1 MVDEF
6 SLESDTAQFR
16 SQDRMEWSQLDN
28 LVAGF
33 SDSWLLLGYDVRL
46 RCDLLKRPSY
56 FNQTPTNRDVRPK
69 WVSRTEQLY
78 AQSCSSMGHQADG
91 AIMATQ
97 NTSSSDNVFGHE
109 LLPVLDQANPETCG
123 PQMRLP
129 MRTRSPKL
137 DVAMTQGNKG
147 LFALVSIDRNEVL
160 IDLNGENYF
169 LSPTR
174 RSLQIGEKKHVFGR
188 DETVG
193 YLNHSCEPNSFLDF
207 SSLCVRALRDIQ
219 RGEEVKVNY
228 AATEYEM
235 HDSFRCDCGSSAC
248 LQMIRG
254 FKFLTR
260 VQQFELKPYLAPY
273 LLKKLD
279 DEISQD
285 GHHVEK

>member
-1 MVDEF
+1 MNQRC
-6 SLESDTAQFR
+6 S
-16 SQDRMEWSQLDN
+16 
-28 LVAGF
+28 
-33 SDSWLLLGYDVRL
+33 VR
-46 RCDLLKRPSY
+46 
-56 FNQTPTNRDVRPK
+56 NG
-69 WVSRTEQLY
+69 VSRTEQLY
-78 AQSCSSMGHQADG
+78 AQFCCSMGQRVDG
-91 AIMATQ
+91 AIMTTQ
-97 NTSSSDNVFGHE
+97 NTSSSNNVFGYG
-109 LLPVLDQANPETCG
+109 LLPVRDQANPETCL
-123 PQMRLP
+123 PQMTLP
-129 MRTRSPKL
+129 VRTRSPKL
-137 DVAMTQGNKG
+137 DVATTHGKKG

-174 RSLQIGEKKHVFGR
+174 RSLQIGEKRHVFGR

-193 YLNHSCEPNSFLDF
+193 YLNHSCEPNSFLEF

-235 HDSFRCDCGSSAC
+235 HDCFRCDCGSSAC

-260 VQQFELKPYLAPY
+260 DQQLELKPYLAPY

-279 DEISQD
+279 EEISQD
-285 GHHVEK
+285 SHLIEK

>member
-1 MVDEF
+1 MV
-6 SLESDTAQFR
+6 
-16 SQDRMEWSQLDN
+16 
-28 LVAGF
+28 
-33 SDSWLLLGYDVRL
+33 
-46 RCDLLKRPSY
+46 
-56 FNQTPTNRDVRPK
+56 
-69 WVSRTEQLY
+69 
-78 AQSCSSMGHQADG
+78 QSM
-91 AIMATQ
+91 TKQ
-97 NTSSSDNVFGHE
+97 NTDSSDNVFGYG
-109 LLPVLDQANPETCG
+109 LLAVGDQPSPETCL

-129 MRTRSPKL
+129 VRTRSPKL
-137 DVAMTQGNKG
+137 DVGMTQGKKG
-147 LFALVSIDRNEVL
+147 LFARVPIDRNEVL

-174 RSLQIGEKKHVFGR
+174 RSLQIGKNRHVFGR

-207 SSLCVRALRDIQ
+207 SCLCVRALRDIQ

-260 VQQFELKPYLAPY
+260 DQQLQLKPHLAPY
-273 LLKKLD
+273 LVKQLD
-279 DEISQD
+279 AAIAQD
-285 GHHVEK
+285 RHFLEK

>member
-1 MVDEF
+1 MRSFVAAWGIKQMV
-6 SLESDTAQFR
+6 ESMT
-16 SQDRMEWSQLDN
+16 
-28 LVAGF
+28 
-33 SDSWLLLGYDVRL
+33 
-46 RCDLLKRPSY
+46 K
-56 FNQTPTNRDVRPK
+56 
-69 WVSRTEQLY
+69 
-78 AQSCSSMGHQADG
+78 QSS
-91 AIMATQ
+91 
-97 NTSSSDNVFGHE
+97 SSSDNVFGCGP
-109 LLPVLDQANPETCG
+109 LPVRDSANPETCV

-137 DVAMTQGNKG
+137 DVAMTQGKKG
-147 LFALVSIDRNEVL
+147 LFALVSIDRNEIL

-169 LSPTR
+169 LSPTK
-174 RSLQIGEKKHVFGR
+174 RSLQIGEKRHVFGR

-193 YLNHSCEPNSFLDF
+193 FLNHSCEPNSFLDF

-248 LQMIRG
+248 LRMIKG

-260 VQQFELKPYLAPY
+260 DQQLGLKPYLAPY

-279 DEISQD
+279 EEISQD
-285 GHHVEK
+285 RHLIEKLWFGE

>member
-1 MVDEF
+1 M
-6 SLESDTAQFR
+6 
-16 SQDRMEWSQLDN
+16 
-28 LVAGF
+28 G
-33 SDSWLLLGYDVRL
+33 
-46 RCDLLKRPSY
+46 SY
-56 FNQTPTNRDVRPK
+56 P
-69 WVSRTEQLY
+69 
-78 AQSCSSMGHQADG
+78 C
-91 AIMATQ
+91 
-97 NTSSSDNVFGHE
+97 
-109 LLPVLDQANPETCG
+109 DQANRETCL

-137 DVAMTQGNKG
+137 DVAMTQGKKG

-174 RSLQIGEKKHVFGR
+174 RSLQIGEKRHVFGR

-193 YLNHSCEPNSFLDF
+193 YLNHSCEPNSFLEF

-260 VQQFELKPYLAPY
+260 DQQLELKPYLAPY

-279 DEISQD
+279 EEISQD
-285 GHHVEK
+285 RHHIEK

>member
-1 MVDEF
+1 MSYFPAV
-6 SLESDTAQFR
+6 
-16 SQDRMEWSQLDN
+16 SQLLRTGARFN
-28 LVAGF
+28 RYYWHESEMFGSKCGVPNRTALCAV
-33 SDSWLLLGYDVRL
+33 LLQHGA
-46 RCDLLKRPSY
+46 
-56 FNQTPTNRDVRPK
+56 
-69 WVSRTEQLY
+69 SR
-78 AQSCSSMGHQADG
+78 DG
-91 AIMATQ
+91 AIGDQTKYHFRQHFWLCVPACARP
-97 NTSSSDNVFGHE
+97 G
-109 LLPVLDQANPETCG
+109 LL

-137 DVAMTQGNKG
+137 DVAMNQGKKG

-169 LSPTR
+169 LSPTK
-174 RSLQIGEKKHVFGR
+174 RSLQIGEKRHVFGR

-193 YLNHSCEPNSFLDF
+193 FLNHSCEPNSFLDF
-207 SSLCVRALRDIQ
+207 SSLCVRALRHIQ

-248 LQMIRG
+248 LRLIKG

-260 VQQFELKPYLAPY
+260 DQQLELKPYLAPY

-279 DEISQD
+279 EEISQD
-285 GHHVEK
+285 KHLIEKL